1 MASPCGG
8 DTPPISLSL
17 GKRNGPRPVQR
28 ESAFR
33 RISMTRPCHADR
45 KARGPKKK
53 VRADTTAV
61 SVGRGPSFADCFSLW
76 PAARNCNAMV
86 LNRFGV
92 RLFPLPLAGVPG
104 QRVAKR
110 NARGQQDRP
119 FVVHSERSTHAA
131 KCGGAL
137 PCSTRPKR
145 TRYRL
150 TNLHRNDHGGSGSS
164 LLDRPAARLS
174 PPKCRRFA
182 AVGSDTRLRALSLL
196 RKKRKWGAG
205 LAAEPHVSAPSADG
219 ATLT

>member
-28 ESAFR
+28 ESTFR

-164 LLDRPAARLS
+164 LLDRPAARFLFFA
-174 PPKCRRFA
+174 RREN
-182 AVGSDTRLRALSLL
+182 G
-196 RKKRKWGAG
+196 G
-205 LAAEPHVSAPSADG
+205 LAPRRSRTPPRRPQTAHPPFPPAGGPPPP
-219 ATLT
+219 L